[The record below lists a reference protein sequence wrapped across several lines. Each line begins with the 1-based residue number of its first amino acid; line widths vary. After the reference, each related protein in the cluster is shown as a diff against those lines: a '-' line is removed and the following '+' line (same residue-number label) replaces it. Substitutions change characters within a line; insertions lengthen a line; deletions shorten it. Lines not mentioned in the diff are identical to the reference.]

1 MPAPSKPK
9 EISMNRSVQSKLAV
23 FAFVGGLAA
32 VTATSAQAAR
42 NSVVSSYDPTFAY
55 TGDPAYAPSRA
66 DARRQP
72 VHRSIER
79 HVSPSI
85 GTGTPHNLPYA
96 DRPYGDPD
104 SW

>member
-1 MPAPSKPK
+1 
-9 EISMNRSVQSKLAV
+9 MNRSVPSKLAV
-23 FAFVGGLAA
+23 FALAGGLAA

-42 NSVVSSYDPTFAY
+42 NSVFSSYDPAFAY

-66 DARRQP
+66 EARRQP

-85 GTGTPHNLPYA
+85 GTGTPYNLPS
-96 DRPYGDPD
+96 YGGPNG
-104 SW
+104 W